1 MPAASTF
8 AVCIFEETCPVPAAD
23 TEKVSRQE
31 IAYLAAFF
39 GEHHLTEL
47 LPYALA
53 ARTSIERITAGSRTQ

>member
-8 AVCIFEETCPVPAAD
+8 AVSIFEEPCPVPAAD
-23 TEKVSRQE
+23 NERVSRQE
-31 IAYLAAFF
+31 VAYLAAFF

-53 ARTSIERITAGSRTQ
+53 ARIGIERITAGSRAQ